1 MRARLHWLPNAIT
14 IARLACLPVLLVMVL
29 TADGPTYMPAAIFFG
44 ILAFSDLLDGFL
56 ARVLDARTTFG
67 RIADPLADRL
77 LMLVGLIGVLVMARF
92 AWPGPVVILVRDA
105 AAILGFLLL
114 ARRSVHLHVDFPG
127 KLSSGL
133 NMGTVAVAMG
143 FAAGWINWVFLGAVI
158 LSLLTFGNYM
168 RIAVQRLRAPGAEES
183 SPQA

>member
-168 RIAVQRLRAPGAEES
+168 RIAVQRLRAPGAEER